1 MNNNIDLK
9 GLWNKQEAD
18 IPDTK
23 ELFEKINAYKK
34 RRFGKMTFLLAA
46 ITYFT
51 TLMWIAFN
59 WFYLRPRQIKKQRA
73 KTDELIIKLEMLNR
87 QISENE

>member
-1 MNNNIDLK
+1 MATIS
-9 GLWNKQEAD
+9 
-18 IPDTK
+18 
-23 ELFEKINAYKK
+23 
-34 RRFGKMTFLLAA
+34 
-46 ITYFT
+46 YFT